1 MNLGVGHFTHS
12 MHIARPSRHFL
23 GNYGHLFFS
32 VFYFFPL
39 YRSWNIHTRAEIAYE
54 VIAYVVFTFIYCK
67 ALKSPSSKVLPLIIT
82 MVLTCILATQF
93 TPGTSTLFG
102 YIAYFIG
109 FCFLG
114 FARWLMF
121 ALLVLSIT
129 VVTVLFIS
137 VDNWAYFLGPACVVS
152 LGLFSFGYVEYK
164 DRIHSNET
172 RQSKEQI
179 QQLAKIAERERI
191 ARDIHDLLGH
201 SLSSISLKS
210 ELAGKFIA
218 AGLLDKAEAEAQEVA
233 ELARIALSEVREAVS
248 GMQQLGLTAQLDVMA
263 SRLRDKGVEV
273 QKTIDCGPLSAEK
286 ESCFCFVAKEAVT
299 NVIKH
304 SDARQMKISLH
315 EQNNFHQLSFEDD
328 GQIGKVIWGNGLH
341 GIKSRLEELGGNLSV
356 TKSGGY
362 KLVAQLPQ

>member
-39 YRSWNIHTRAEIAYE
+39 YRSWNIHTYAEIAYE
-54 VIAYVVFTFIYCK
+54 LLAYIVFAFVYCK
-67 ALKSPSSKVLPLIIT
+67 ALKYPSNKVLPFIII
-82 MVLTCILATQF
+82 MVLICILATQL

-137 VDNWAYFLGPACVVS
+137 VDNWAYFLGPALVVS
-152 LGLFSFGYVEYK
+152 LGLFSFGYIEYK

-218 AGLLDKAEAEAQEVA
+218 AGLLDNAETEAQEVA
-233 ELARIALSEVREAVS
+233 KLARVALSEVREAVS

-263 SRLRDKGVEV
+263 SRLQDKGVKVHKEV
-273 QKTIDCGPLSAEK
+273 ECGDISAQK

-299 NVIKH
+299 NVLKH
-304 SDARQMKISLH
+304 SNATEIKISLN
-315 EQNNFHQLSFEDD
+315 EQSNYHQLIFEDD
-328 GQIGKVIWGNGLH
+328 GQIGTVIWGNGLR
-341 GIKSRLEELGGNLSV
+341 GIKSRIEELGGHIQV
-356 TKSGGY
+356 TTSDGY
-362 KLVAQLPQ
+362 KLVAQLPK